1 MRPSAEFFFFHTGV
15 DPEDDQKAIKRVF
28 RKLSIELHPDKVGH
42 DAEKLHRF
50 NEVSIRMY

>member
-1 MRPSAEFFFFHTGV
+1 V

-50 NEVSIRMY
+50 NEVTFSY